1 MQAIGATALE
11 RVCRLPVE
19 LVANY
24 TQSAKVNTCVE
35 VVSVVTQL
43 NVSNFD
49 TRVDAGTDLGRALC
63 SKSSKGMGEGPA
75 FGVAFHQQQ
84 WCGGSGFDMP
94 ITGHKVGLAGP
105 NAHVVSST
113 RQWRASSA
121 RPRSWWQWPRGSVEN
136 AVALHGEEVALDIAM
151 SARSTVGG
159 KVWPQ
164 VSDQMQSLPT
174 PMSLAATVQVHLCG
188 DVGRGA
194 AVRALAADMGSSEGV
209 EGTTCA
215 MGRGRLEATAGVGA
229 FDGCRGAVGR
239 QRLEVMVER
248 GRLTAAEVQWDV
260 NAWRRQLEWVRLTA
274 AEVQWDVN
282 AWRRQLKWARV
293 TAAEVQWDVN
303 AWR

>member
-24 TQSAKVNTCVE
+24 TQSATVNTCWE
-35 VVSVVTQL
+35 VVSVVTQHSTSATSTHEWIL
-43 NVSNFD
+43 ERIWGELCAA
-49 TRVDAGTDLGRALC
+49 RVQRGWGRGQLLGWHFI
-63 SKSSKGMGEGPA
+63 K
-75 FGVAFHQQQ
+75 Q

-121 RPRSWWQWPRGSVEN
+121 RPRSWWQRPRGSVEN
-136 AVALHGEEVALDIAM
+136 AVALHGEEVALDIEV
-151 SARSTVGG
+151 SARSIVGG

-194 AVRALAADMGSSEGV
+194 AG
-209 EGTTCA
+209 
-215 MGRGRLEATAGVGA
+215 AGA
-229 FDGCRGAVGR
+229 GC
-239 QRLEVMVER
+239 
-248 GRLTAAEVQWDV
+248 
-260 NAWRRQLEWVRLTA
+260 
-274 AEVQWDVN
+274 
-282 AWRRQLKWARV
+282 
-293 TAAEVQWDVN
+293 
-303 AWR
+303 